1 MIGVSLFR
9 CLFFFVWIWMAD
21 CGFGLGWGFYWE
33 DMAGGFGIW
42 NMRHLRF
49 GADRNKTIHLQALY
63 RVFKDIAV
71 CS

>member
-1 MIGVSLFR
+1 
-9 CLFFFVWIWMAD
+9 MAD